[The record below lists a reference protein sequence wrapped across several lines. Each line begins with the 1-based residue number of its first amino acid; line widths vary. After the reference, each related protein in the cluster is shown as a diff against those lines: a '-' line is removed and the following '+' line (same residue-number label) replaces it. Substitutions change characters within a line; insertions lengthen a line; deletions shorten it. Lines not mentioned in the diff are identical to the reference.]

1 MATIEK
7 LEKSLVKIKITA
19 TPEEFEEGLNKAF
32 DKKKK
37 DVTIPG
43 FRKGNISR
51 AQFEKNFGVESLY
64 EEAIYAIADKKYGEA
79 VQENQLFVVG
89 DPQLADLNEIE
100 RGKEVNF
107 SIIVPVYPEFEVKNF
122 KGLKGKKIVK
132 EATDEEINAK
142 INELREQNVL
152 VSPKE
157 GGAIE
162 EHDIAVFDFKGM
174 KDGVAFEGGTAENYE
189 LEIGSKQ
196 FIPGFEDQMIGM
208 KEGEEKT
215 INVTFPTEYQA
226 TDLAGKEVQFA
237 LKLHEIKKKELP
249 ELNDDFVKDLN
260 KENINTVEELKA
272 SIKAEIEKT
281 KEQSEKNRLADEL
294 IEQLTDKV
302 EIDIPQAMVDASV
315 KDELKDFERTVSQ
328 QYGMKVEEFK
338 KIAQVNEEEFMK
350 NITERAS
357 KKLKETLVLEQIV
370 KQEKLQATPEEI
382 NASLEEI
389 ANANNMKVEDVKKY
403 VNPADVAFNVSIN
416 KVIDLLIANANLE

>member
-19 TPEEFEEGLNKAF
+19 TPEEFEEGLNQAF

-43 FRKGNISR
+43 FRKGQVTR
-51 AQFEKNFGVESLY
+51 AQFEKKFGVESLF
-64 EEAIYAIADKKYGEA
+64 EDAIYALADKKYGEA

-89 DPQLADLNEIE
+89 DPQLADLNEVE
-100 RGKEVNF
+100 RGKEINF
-107 SIIVPVYPEFEVKNF
+107 SIIVPVYPEFEVKDF

-132 EATDEEINAK
+132 EATAEEIDAK

-152 VSPKE
+152 VTPKE
-157 GGAIE
+157 NGAIE

-215 INVTFPTEYQA
+215 INVTFPNEYQA

-281 KEQSEKNRLADEL
+281 KEQQEKNRLADEL
-294 IEQLTDKV
+294 IEQLTEKT
-302 EIDIPQAMVDASV
+302 EIEIPEAMVNASV
-315 KDELKDFERTVSQ
+315 KDELRDFERTVNQ
-328 QYGMKVEEFK
+328 QYGMKLEEFK

-350 NITERAS
+350 NIKERAG

-370 KQEKLQATPEEI
+370 KQEKLQASQDEI

-403 VNPADVAFNVSIN
+403 VNMADVAFNVSIN

>member
-107 SIIVPVYPEFEVKNF
+107 SIIVPVYPEFEVKDF

-132 EATDEEINAK
+132 EATEEEINAK

-152 VSPKE
+152 VTPKE
-157 GGAIE
+157 NGQIE
-162 EHDIAVFDFKGM
+162 EHDIAIFDFKGM

-215 INVTFPTEYQA
+215 INVTFPNEYQA

-237 LKLHEIKKKELP
+237 LKLHEIKKKELT

-260 KENINTVEELKA
+260 KENINTVDELKA

-370 KQEKLQATPEEI
+370 KQEKLQATPDEV

>member
-107 SIIVPVYPEFEVKNF
+107 SIIVPVYPEFEVKDF

-132 EATDEEINAK
+132 EATEEEINAK

-152 VSPKE
+152 VTPKE
-157 GGAIE
+157 NGQIE
-162 EHDIAVFDFKGM
+162 EHDIAIFDFKGM

-215 INVTFPTEYQA
+215 INVTFPNEYQA

-260 KENINTVEELKA
+260 KENINTVDELKA

-315 KDELKDFERTVSQ
+315 KDELKDFERTVNQ
-328 QYGMKVEEFK
+328 QYGMKMEEFK

-350 NITERAS
+350 NVTERAS
-357 KKLKETLVLEQIV
+357 KKLKETLILEQIV
-370 KQEKLQATPEEI
+370 KQEKLTATPEEI
-382 NASLEEI
+382 NKSLEDI
-389 ANANNMKVEDVKKY
+389 AAANNMKVEDVKKY
-403 VNPADVAFNVSIN
+403 VNPADIAFNVSIN

>member
-7 LEKSLVKIKITA
+7 LEKSLVKINVTVS
-19 TPEEFEEGLNKAF
+19 PEEFEEALNKAF
-32 DKKKK
+32 EAKKQN
-37 DVTIPG
+37 VTIPG
-43 FRKGNISR
+43 FRKGQVTR
-51 AQFEKNFGVESLY
+51 AQFEKKFGVESLY
-64 EEAIYAIADKKYGEA
+64 EDAIYAAADKKYSEA

-89 DPQLADLNEIE
+89 DPQLADLKEVE
-100 RGKEVNF
+100 RGKEITF
-107 SIIVPVYPEFEVKNF
+107 AIIVPVYPEFEIKDY

-132 EATDEEINAK
+132 EATEDEINAK

-162 EHDIAVFDFKGM
+162 AHDIAVFDFKGM
-174 KDGVAFEGGTAENYE
+174 KDGVAFDGGTAENYE
-189 LEIGSKQ
+189 LEIGSNQ

-215 INVTFPTEYQA
+215 INVTFPNEYQA

-249 ELNDDFVKDLN
+249 EVNDDFVKDLN
-260 KENINTVEELKA
+260 KEGINTVDELKA

-281 KEQSEKNRLADEL
+281 KEQNEKNRLADEL
-294 IEQLTDKV
+294 IEQLSNNTNI
-302 EIDIPQAMVDASV
+302 EIPQAMLDASV
-315 KDELKDFERTVSQ
+315 KDELKDFERTVNQ
-328 QYGMKVEEFK
+328 QYGMKLEDFK
-338 KIAQVNEEEFMK
+338 KIAQIKEDEFMK

-357 KKLKETLVLEQIV
+357 KKLKETLILEQIV
-370 KQEKLQATPEEI
+370 KQEKLAATKEEI
-382 NASLEEI
+382 EASLQDI
-389 ANANNMKVEDVKKY
+389 ATANNMSIDDVKKY

>member
-19 TPEEFEEGLNKAF
+19 TPEEFEEGLNQAF

-43 FRKGNISR
+43 FRKGQVTR
-51 AQFEKNFGVESLY
+51 AQFEKKFGVESLF
-64 EEAIYAIADKKYGEA
+64 EDAIYALADKKYGEA

-89 DPQLADLNEIE
+89 DPQLADLNEVE
-100 RGKEVNF
+100 RGKEINF
-107 SIIVPVYPEFEVKNF
+107 SIIVPVYPEFEVKDF

-132 EATDEEINAK
+132 EATAEEIDAK

-152 VSPKE
+152 VTPKE
-157 GGAIE
+157 NGAIE

-215 INVTFPTEYQA
+215 INVTFPNEYQA

-260 KENINTVEELKA
+260 KENINTVDELKA

-281 KEQSEKNRLADEL
+281 KEQQEKNRLADEL
-294 IEQLTDKV
+294 IEQLTEKT
-302 EIDIPQAMVDASV
+302 EIEIPEAMVNASV
-315 KDELKDFERTVSQ
+315 KDELRDFERTVNQ
-328 QYGMKVEEFK
+328 QYGMKLEEFK

-350 NITERAS
+350 NIKERAG

-370 KQEKLQATPEEI
+370 KQEKLQATQDEI

-403 VNPADVAFNVSIN
+403 VNMADVAFNVSIN

>member
-107 SIIVPVYPEFEVKNF
+107 SIIVPVYPEFEVKDF

-132 EATDEEINAK
+132 EATEEEINAK

-152 VSPKE
+152 VTPKE
-157 GGAIE
+157 NGQIE
-162 EHDIAVFDFKGM
+162 EHDIAIFDFKGM

-215 INVTFPTEYQA
+215 INVTFPNEYQA

-260 KENINTVEELKA
+260 KENINTVDELKA

-294 IEQLTDKV
+294 IEQLTEKV

-370 KQEKLQATPEEI
+370 KQEKLQATPEEV

>member
-370 KQEKLQATPEEI
+370 KQEKLQATQDEI